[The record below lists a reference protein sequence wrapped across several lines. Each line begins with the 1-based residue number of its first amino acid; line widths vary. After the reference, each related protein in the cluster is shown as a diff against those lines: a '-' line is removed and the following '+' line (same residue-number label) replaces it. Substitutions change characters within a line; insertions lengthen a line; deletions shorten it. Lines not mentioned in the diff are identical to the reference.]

1 MDYIG
6 NELEIFD
13 KATNW
18 KEYWFSA
25 ISRHLNGKVLEVGA
39 GLGSNTM
46 LLNNHSKV
54 TSITCLEPDKKLFA
68 QLKEKSA
75 QLSKVKSVI
84 NSTIQFIEEEKYDV
98 IIYIDVL
105 EHIDDVMS
113 EVVAMK
119 RCLSEDGKIII
130 LVPAY
135 QYLFSD
141 FDKAIGHFR
150 RYNKGLLLSQLTP
163 FRKDS
168 VFYLDS
174 MGYFAS
180 LANKTLLKKSE
191 PSASNIKFWD
201 SLLIPASRWLFDIIF
216 MRSFGKSLIGVF
228 KA

>member
-13 KATNW
+13 NATNW

-54 TSITCLEPDKKLFA
+54 TSITCLEPDRKLYA
-68 QLKEKSA
+68 QLKAKSE
-75 QLSKVKSVI
+75 QLSKVEVVI
-84 NSTIQFIEEEKYDV
+84 NDTIQVVEKEKYDT

-105 EHIDDVMS
+105 EHIDDVKS
-113 EVVAMK
+113 EVASMK
-119 RCLSEDGKIII
+119 RCLSKEGKIII

-141 FDKAIGHFR
+141 FDRAIGHFR
-150 RYNKGLLLSQLTP
+150 
-163 FRKDS
+163 
-168 VFYLDS
+168 
-174 MGYFAS
+174 
-180 LANKTLLKKSE
+180 
-191 PSASNIKFWD
+191 
-201 SLLIPASRWLFDIIF
+201 
-216 MRSFGKSLIGVF
+216 
-228 KA
+228 